1 LTESTMQKKS
11 MGGTAKPD
19 WATASTGQ
27 RLPTDYRMAAKKIG
41 SIQNGSIN
49 FTQDMKYFEGADHH
63 QIRQGVHNEAR
74 VVQDT
79 IDRDLLG
86 VKAPAWNATV
96 GIVGHPQDK

>member
-1 LTESTMQKKS
+1 MQKKS
-11 MGGTAKPD
+11 MGGTQKPD

-27 RLPTDYRMAAKKIG
+27 RLPADYRVAAKRIG

-63 QIRQGVHNEAR
+63 QIRQGVHGEAR

-86 VKAPAWNATV
+86 VKKSAWNGTV
-96 GIVGHPQDK
+96 GIVGHP